1 MKSYLQQ
8 NTDLARKEQADTRPP
23 HKYIHHNHINYKKIF
38 LGMNFVQTWMSSI
51 DTTPLSYLYL

>member
-38 LGMNFVQTWMSSI
+38 LGMNLVQTWMSSV
-51 DTTPLSYLYL
+51 DTTPL